1 MTCADTAQG
10 MEKTT
15 MSTGGAEESG
25 LGTLRGRDYP
35 GVRQFSIFS
44 PNRLGQLQNL
54 TKLVESHDLRI
65 CALSVADSADCAI
78 IRLVVSEPERCYE
91 LLTRSKYEFC
101 EIDLLAVA
109 LPDRDKP
116 LLSICSTL
124 LSAEIDIHYCFPLF
138 GQAKGQGVVAFHVSD
153 IETACRVLG
162 QRGFELIS
170 ENDLE

>member
-1 MTCADTAQG
+1 
-10 MEKTT
+10 
-15 MSTGGAEESG
+15 MSTGAAEGTG

-35 GVRQFSIFS
+35 CVRQFSIFS

-54 TKLVESHDLRI
+54 TKLVESNDLRI
-65 CALSVADSADCAI
+65 CALSIADSADCAI
-78 IRLVVSEPERCYE
+78 IRLVVSEPERCFE
-91 LLTRSKYEFC
+91 LLTRSKYAFC

-138 GQAKGQGVVAFHVSD
+138 VQSHGRSTVAFHVSD
-153 IETACRVLG
+153 VETACRVLG

-170 ENDLE
+170 ESEFTE

>member
-1 MTCADTAQG
+1 
-10 MEKTT
+10 
-15 MSTGGAEESG
+15 MSTGEAEGVG
-25 LGTLRGRDYP
+25 LGTMRGRDYP
-35 GVRQFSIFS
+35 AVRQFSIFS

-54 TKLVESHDLRI
+54 TKLVESNDLRI

-78 IRLVVSEPERCYE
+78 IRLVVSEPERCFE
-91 LLTRSKYEFC
+91 ILTRSKYAFC

-138 GQAKGQGVVAFHVSD
+138 VSHGRSAVAFHVSD
-153 IETACRVLG
+153 VETACRVLG
-162 QRGFELIS
+162 QRGFELLS
-170 ENDLE
+170 ENELAE

>member
-1 MTCADTAQG
+1 MEVLSTSSVAASCRVVLLRRTFFDRMTCADSAQG

-91 LLTRSKYEFC
+91 LLTR
-101 EIDLLAVA
+101 
-109 LPDRDKP
+109 
-116 LLSICSTL
+116 
-124 LSAEIDIHYCFPLF
+124 
-138 GQAKGQGVVAFHVSD
+138 
-153 IETACRVLG
+153 
-162 QRGFELIS
+162 
-170 ENDLE
+170 

>member
-1 MTCADTAQG
+1 
-10 MEKTT
+10 
-15 MSTGGAEESG
+15 MSTGEAEGVG
-25 LGTLRGRDYP
+25 LGTMRGRDYP
-35 GVRQFSIFS
+35 AVRQFSIFS

-54 TKLVESHDLRI
+54 TKLVESNNLKI
-65 CALSVADSADCAI
+65 CALSIADSADCAI

-91 LLTRSKYEFC
+91 LLTRSKYAFC

-138 GQAKGQGVVAFHVSD
+138 VAHGRSAVGFHVSD
-153 IETACRVLG
+153 VETACRVLS
-162 QRGFELIS
+162 QRGFELLC
-170 ENDLE
+170 ENELAD

>member
-1 MTCADTAQG
+1 
-10 MEKTT
+10 
-15 MSTGGAEESG
+15 MSTGESEGIG
-25 LGTLRGRDYP
+25 LGTIRGRDYP
-35 GVRQFSIFS
+35 AVRQFSIFS

-65 CALSVADSADCAI
+65 WSLSVADSADCAI
-78 IRLVVSEPERCYE
+78 IRLVVAEPERCYD
-91 LLTRSKYEFC
+91 LLQRSKYTFC

-138 GQAKGQGVVAFHVSD
+138 GQARGQGVVAFNVSD
-153 IETACRVLG
+153 IETATRVLA
-162 QRGFELIS
+162 QRGFEILS
-170 ENDLE
+170 ENDLSD

>member
-1 MTCADTAQG
+1 
-10 MEKTT
+10 
-15 MSTGGAEESG
+15 MSTGESEGTG

-35 GVRQFSIFS
+35 AVRQFSIFS

-65 CALSVADSADCAI
+65 WSLSVADSADCAI
-78 IRLVVSEPERCYE
+78 IRLVVSEPERCYD
-91 LLTRSKYEFC
+91 LLQRSKYTFC

-138 GQAKGQGVVAFHVSD
+138 GQARGQGVVAFNVSD
-153 IETACRVLG
+153 IETATRVLA
-162 QRGFELIS
+162 QRGFEILS
-170 ENDLE
+170 ENDLSD